1 MYFKQLINFLNIGE
15 KYLMPLVS
23 KVTGITEANAYFFSH
38 HFPFVFIKVMTDT
51 QRRFVIKLN
60 SATKAV

>member
-23 KVTGITEANAYFFSH
+23 KVTRITEANVYFFSH

-51 QRRFVIKLN
+51 QR
-60 SATKAV
+60 